1 MQHAGCVGPRPG
13 LQYRVSLDVAP
24 QFCGHFGGGM
34 TQQAIESAAY
44 DVAIAAYSNGN
55 PQAARDIAQE
65 ALHDDP
71 GNRDL
76 LALLLRSA
84 EALGDDEVAQKA
96 SETLRR
102 LPLDLPTF
110 GLLLDRALETG
121 QIGQARTLVS
131 EVEAEGRIDR
141 PSAAR
146 AKARIALAIGDL
158 EAATAILVMAIEETP
173 SHAGLRRLMTEVL
186 LARGSAGHARDVLA
200 HLGQPPTEYDLD
212 GNKVPPGLRD
222 TA

>member
-1 MQHAGCVGPRPG
+1 
-13 LQYRVSLDVAP
+13 
-24 QFCGHFGGGM
+24 M

-71 GNRDL
+71 DNRDM

-84 EALGDDEVAQKA
+84 EALGDGEVAQKA
-96 SETLRR
+96 SETLRS
-102 LPLDLPTF
+102 LPLDAPTF
-110 GLLLDRALETG
+110 DLLFDRALATG

-131 EVEAEGRIDR
+131 EAEAEGRIDR

-146 AKARIALAIGDL
+146 AKARIALATGDL
-158 EAATAILVMAIEETP
+158 EAATAILVMAIEDAP

-200 HLGQPPTEYDLD
+200 HLGQPPTLYDLD
-212 GNKVPPGLRD
+212 GNKVPPGSRD